1 MWNIF
6 QSVQLLDNTT
16 DHAYCCYPRRGRCST
31 CGLVKY
37 LELLPQRHVEWMKPG
52 SVSLQPALTATGRSQ
67 SAEKSPLSLLLHWQD
82 LNPQS
87 SSLHS
92 IYDKYYHVIIQLL
105 KKLKDIRFWPDV
117 LSEIWATRITCQELK
132 DIYTAFHKQKDYTK
146 QANKQKRPPEKVL
159 IKLCQER
166 KLCLISMREKEKC
179 LVKSIIII
187 IYYK

>member
-1 MWNIF
+1 MEYTPKFSAPWQHHRPCLLLLSQVWALQHMWVG
-6 QSVQLLDNTT
+6 QVLRDAPSKT
-16 DHAYCCYPRRGRCST
+16 R
-31 CGLVKY
+31 K
-37 LELLPQRHVEWMKPG
+37 WMKPG

-92 IYDKYYHVIIQLL
+92 IYDKYYHVTIQLL

-159 IKLCQER
+159 IKLCQEW

-179 LVKSIIII
+179 LGKSSIL
-187 IYYK
+187 YYK